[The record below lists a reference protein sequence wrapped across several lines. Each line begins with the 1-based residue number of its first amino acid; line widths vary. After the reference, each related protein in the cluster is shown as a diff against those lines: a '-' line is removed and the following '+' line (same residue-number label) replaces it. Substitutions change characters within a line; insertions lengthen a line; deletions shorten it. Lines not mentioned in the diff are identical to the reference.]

1 GQAVELLNKLMMQ
14 HVPADSDI
22 KMTASGMTKAQ
33 SESFMRLAIALI
45 VAVVLVYVIM
55 AIQFESF
62 LQPFAIMFSLP
73 LLTPGA
79 FGLLW
84 LTGCKLDIMS
94 YMGLILLVG
103 IVVNNGII
111 LIDFINQERAKGM
124 EKIEAVVN
132 AGPLRL
138 RAILITALSTLI
150 GTIPAALKL
159 SEGSESRQ
167 PMSIAIFGG
176 LFTSTLLTL
185 FIVPVVYLV
194 LEGLKEKLY
203 VKFGRVD
210 FLGLAKKK
218 LEYIKGR
225 KSETI

>member
-1 GQAVELLNKLMMQ
+1 
-14 HVPADSDI
+14 
-22 KMTASGMTKAQ
+22 
-33 SESFMRLAIALI
+33 
-45 VAVVLVYVIM
+45 M

-62 LQPFAIMFSLP
+62 IHPFAIMFTLP

-84 LTGCKLDIMS
+84 LSGCKLNMMS

-111 LIDFINQERAKGM
+111 LIDFIKQERERCCDKVQ
-124 EKIEAVVN
+124 AVVR
-132 AGPLRL
+132 AAPMRL

-150 GTIPAALKL
+150 GAIPAALKL

-167 PMSIAIFGG
+167 PMSVAIFGG

-185 FIVPVVYLV
+185 FVVPVVYLILDDV
-194 LEGLKEKLY
+194 KERACAWARRRLKSN
-203 VKFGRVD
+203 VGRTEE
-210 FLGLAKKK
+210 A
-218 LEYIKGR
+218 R
-225 KSETI
+225 S